1 MSYEFQLTFKAFLTA
16 ALAADIVLPYNV
28 TGNTPTLRQSFVT
41 TFNGCAPSMNFEAK
55 RAAYGA
61 LELIAEAVAASGD
74 VTPAN
79 VAIINDLLVLTT
91 RYVGLAEG
99 DAENFNYMVAAYQL
113 AKELAEVLDETPA
126 YGTIATLTLANPGAG
141 FTIDGTDDT
150 AEDVV
155 FVVSSTAAFN
165 PAGYATGRVTAEIID
180 GEIDSLTLIIGV
192 GDGFFVGQTV
202 RLNIS
207 TIAPQTGATQTTPAT
222 AVVASIG

>member
-1 MSYEFQLTFKAFLTA
+1 MSYEFQLTFKTFLAA

-28 TGNTPTLRQSFVT
+28 TGNTPTLRQAFVT

-91 RYVGLAEG
+91 RYVGIAEG

-141 FTIDGTDDT
+141 FTIDGADDT
-150 AEDVV
+150 EADVV
-155 FVVSSTAAFN
+155 FVISSTETFD
-165 PAGYATGRVTAEIID
+165 PAGYADGELTAEIID
-180 GEIDSLTLIIGV
+180 GEIDSLTLV
-192 GDGFFVGQTV
+192 TDAGDGFFVGQTV
-202 RLNIS
+202 QLNIS
-207 TIAPQTGATQTTPAT
+207 TASAQSGATQTTPAT